1 VAHRERTRAREL
13 ALQILYQADLLG
25 DAALDELEP
34 ALRKDHPTDI
44 VDYAFDLARGV
55 RAGRA
60 ALDAYL
66 ARAAKHWAVARMAVV
81 DRNILRM
88 GADEMLRHPGVPPKA
103 VLNEAIELAKRFST
117 ASSGAF
123 VNGVLDRVR
132 KDLEAEGLL
141 GKGPLPAPAPG
152 AAAPAASPEPD
163 AAPEPVPARP
173 PWRDPPPGDG
183 DATPGA

>member
-141 GKGPLPAPAPG
+141 GKGPL
-152 AAAPAASPEPD
+152 